1 MVLFSIKSIFRNLL
15 PTLYWKMT
23 RLLCLAG
30 FGLSLFCSIPCTA
43 QPKADTAFVAKADL
57 HAKHVYSHYIQG
69 QARLFNGVEYT
80 EYVSRN
86 DEFPFYLSDDWI
98 MGDVLYDGE
107 LYENVPL
114 EYDIRVD
121 QVVTEHLLNGAKI
134 QLVTN
139 KVDHFAISGHTFVL
153 LYGTKTNGITTGFYD
168 RLYDGATKV
177 YVKREKNLQES
188 IESQVIVARFEEKNH
203 LYIVKDGVFYPV
215 KKKGSVLDV
224 LKDRKSD
231 VKSFLNKSKIRFKK
245 DREKAVVRAAEFYD
259 APKN

>member
-1 MVLFSIKSIFRNLL
+1 
-15 PTLYWKMT
+15 MT
-23 RLLCLAG
+23 RLLCTAG
-30 FGLSLFCSIPCTA
+30 LGLFLFCSIHCTA
-43 QPKADTAFVAKADL
+43 QLKADTAFVARADAR
-57 HAKHVYSHYIQG
+57 AKHVYSQYIQG

-80 EYVSRN
+80 EYQSRN

-98 MGDVLYDGE
+98 FGDVLYDGE

-121 QVVTEHLLNGAKI
+121 QVVTEHMLNGAKI
-134 QLVTN
+134 QLIAD
-139 KVDHFAISGHTFVL
+139 KVDQFTVSGHTFVH
-153 LYGTKTNGITTGFYD
+153 LYGTKTNGIATGFYD
-168 RLYDGATKV
+168 RLYDGPTKV
-177 YVKREKNLQES
+177 YVRRQKDLQES

-245 DREKAVVRAAEFYD
+245 NREEAVVRAAEFYD